1 MLFSFIPNPSLHNYI
16 SIISKN
22 IFITPT
28 TLCCKKTHLFYID
41 IFSLKEER
49 NLLEYPQYL
58 VKFILDFSAN

>member
-22 IFITPT
+22 IFIIPT
-28 TLCCKKTHLFYID
+28 TLCCKNNSSFIYIS
-41 IFSLKEER
+41 SLKEER